1 MSHTWKLLPLA
12 AVFALG
18 LVVLVPGGLLSGTA
32 RKAYAAQDCT
42 QPKRTVSIQIVD
54 NNTGDFISVPG
65 TTVVI
70 SPNPAIQDIGG
81 SRTYIDNGSND
92 ADTSDT
98 GIIQATGVCQNDGG
112 YTVSLTDLPGTYNT
126 CDFPGDKT
134 VIVGST
140 NPVVNFVLTNCPSL
154 TPTTTAT
161 TTATPTTTVGPATG
175 LTISASPATLGCNG
189 TSIITV
195 QVKDASGNAVAAGTA
210 VTLTSSQ
217 GSVAPTSGTTA
228 SDGSL
233 FVFFSATGNAN
244 GAVTVGAT
252 SGSATGTATVT
263 VNCSAVATATT
274 APPPTVAPTVSGG
287 GVISPP
293 NTGSAGLANSDNG
306 IGWQTY
312 GGIALVIM
320 SALGALVLVRSRV
333 RD

>member
-18 LVVLVPGGLLSGTA
+18 LVMLVPGTISHP
-32 RKAYAAQDCT
+32 T
-42 QPKRTVSIQIVD
+42 QPQTASAACTNSTGRLQITITD
-54 NNTGDFISVPG
+54 NNTDNFIP
-65 TTVVI
+65 VVGSRIRI
-70 SPNPAIQDIGG
+70 SPNPD
-81 SRTYIDNGSND
+81 T
-92 ADTSDT
+92 DTSSETVTDGT
-98 GIIQATGVCQNDGG
+98 APDVNAATGVIRLEGMC
-112 YTVSLTDLPGTYNT
+112 VEETYNVQLLSLPSPYT
-126 CDFPGDKT
+126 NCDY
-134 VIVGST
+134 
-140 NPVVNFVLTNCPSL
+140 VNDSDSIDLTNASL
-154 TPTTTAT
+154 RTLDLTVDCSNVNITPTATVT
-161 TTATPTTTVGPATG
+161 TTATPTTTVGPASG

-210 VTLTSSQ
+210 VTLTASQ
-217 GSVAPTSGTTA
+217 GSVSPTSGTTA

-233 FVFFSATGNAN
+233 FVFYSATGNAN

-252 SGSATGTATVT
+252 AGSATGNVTVT
-263 VNCSAVATATT
+263 VNCSAVPTSTT

-293 NTGSAGLANSDNG
+293 NTGSAGLAKSDNG

-312 GGIALVIM
+312 GGIVLVIA